1 MQYVPPW
8 PAHEVRDRRAETAE
22 LDLVLVVLLGP
33 LQDVAE
39 DGRLRDEVVLQLLLV
54 RQTTLDAIE
63 AVVVLVREL
72 RIEERLVVVAKSAKW
87 SS

>member
-1 MQYVPPW
+1 MVNAVQVS
-8 PAHEVRDRRAETAE
+8 
-22 LDLVLVVLLGP
+22 LLGP

-72 RIEERLVVVAKSAKW
+72 RIGEWLVFVAKSEKL